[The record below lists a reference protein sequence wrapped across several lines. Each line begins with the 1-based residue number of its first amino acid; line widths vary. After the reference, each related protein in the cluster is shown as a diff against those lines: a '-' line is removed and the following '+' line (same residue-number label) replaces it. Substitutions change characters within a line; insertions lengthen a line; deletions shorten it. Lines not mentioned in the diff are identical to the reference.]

1 MQSKYIMVRS
11 GETLFRERALQNHCS
26 HPDSSQ
32 SSNGIDKIW
41 WCPNRNYDDFNPL
54 TEYLSVSWQLPDDV
68 SIHPSPIETAL
79 LSRYMHSISDCVFDM
94 HLSMTELNNSN
105 VIYMQ
110 MNVILSYHSNVLKFL
125 SQCWRYLSMASS
137 SCHRSHFQWNLNQK
151 EKYVSIMPVLSQLNI
166 CKLRILIIVFER
178 LCRTIQWLRE
188 WRCLD

>member
-41 WCPNRNYDDFNPL
+41 WCPNRNYDDFYPL

-94 HLSMTELNNSN
+94 HLSMTELN
-105 VIYMQ
+105 Q
-110 MNVILSYHSNVLKFL
+110 FK
-125 SQCWRYLSMASS
+125 RYLYANE
-137 SCHRSHFQWNLNQK
+137 CHSQLSFK
-151 EKYVSIMPVLSQLNI
+151 CIEIFKPVLAVSVNGI
-166 CKLRILIIVFER
+166 FVVSPIAFPVKFESE
-178 LCRTIQWLRE
+178 RE
-188 WRCLD
+188 VCEHHAGFIAIEYM